1 MNILVRYIHDIM
13 NSSLNDL
20 KSVTENNIFLTNSDS
35 QAIKILNENEI
46 EKIILELD
54 NVSEISF
61 LDYINEYFP
70 EIPVIILTDN
80 RNESILSVIRKSIF
94 NIIEKPFDLERLLL
108 EIS

>member
-20 KSVTENNIFLTNSDS
+20 QSVTENTIFLSNSDS
-35 QAIKILNENEI
+35 EAIKILNENKI

-54 NVSEISF
+54 NVSEICL
-61 LDYINEYFP
+61 LDYINKYFP
-70 EIPVIILTDN
+70 AIPVVVITDN
-80 RNESILSVIRKSIF
+80 RNESILSVIRQSIF

>member
-61 LDYINEYFP
+61 LDYINKYFP
-70 EIPVIILTDN
+70 EIPVVVITDN
-80 RNESILSVIRKSIF
+80 RNETILSVIRQSIF
-94 NIIEKPFDLERLLL
+94 NIIEKPFDLEKLLL